1 MVYLQNI
8 DAVYYAVG
16 VRHGIDRR
24 IVRKIKENY
33 PNQSAKKQK
42 PKQVYDLRVCQNT
55 KGVAGQK
62 RRFKRTMQV
71 YIGS

>member
-42 PKQVYDLRVCQNT
+42 PKQVYDLRACQNT

-62 RRFKRTMQV
+62 RRLRWLCVV
-71 YIGS
+71 YKGS